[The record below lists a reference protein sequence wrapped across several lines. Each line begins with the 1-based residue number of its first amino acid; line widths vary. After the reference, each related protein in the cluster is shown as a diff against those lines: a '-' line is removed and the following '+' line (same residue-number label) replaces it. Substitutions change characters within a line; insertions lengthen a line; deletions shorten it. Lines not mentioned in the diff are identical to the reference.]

1 MWGHDTVPAPCGSS
15 APVLLLFGDH
25 MAGER
30 PGPGHPHPQASL
42 QEWAERT
49 RPQSLLWHTDGTR
62 TPHHPNTVQAQL
74 CHPSPTQSP
83 SPYSLVLGVKE
94 G

>member
-15 APVLLLFGDH
+15 ALVLLLFGDH

-62 TPHHPNTVQAQL
+62 TPHTPTRCKPNFATRPQHNPHPHTHWCWV
-74 CHPSPTQSP
+74 
-83 SPYSLVLGVKE
+83 
-94 G
+94 